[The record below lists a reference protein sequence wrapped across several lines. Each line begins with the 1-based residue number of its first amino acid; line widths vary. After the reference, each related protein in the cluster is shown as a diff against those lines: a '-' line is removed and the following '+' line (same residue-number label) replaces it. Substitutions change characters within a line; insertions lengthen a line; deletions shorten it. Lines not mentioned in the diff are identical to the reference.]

1 MIYCLRLE
9 GLGLVPRGQMRRAFQ
24 LEIR

>member
-9 GLGLVPRGQMRRAFQ
+9 GLGLVPRGQMHRAFQ